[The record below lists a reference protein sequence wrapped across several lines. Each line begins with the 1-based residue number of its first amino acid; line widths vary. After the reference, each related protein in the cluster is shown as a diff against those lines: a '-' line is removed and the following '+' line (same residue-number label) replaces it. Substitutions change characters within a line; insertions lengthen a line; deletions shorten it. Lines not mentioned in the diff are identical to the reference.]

1 MDLKEL
7 EQQRKRQRIGSRLPP
22 ARCSSSAVS
31 VQSARSSSASR
42 SRTIGRRYVNG
53 ITAPPPVQVAAG
65 DTFLNDRPTPVP
77 ARTWESVTFVPLPT
91 ASIRPSKRS
100 APPPVATI
108 RSSRTT
114 SRSSSRLAA
123 SPAGRRRGRP
133 GPATRAGDVGRLHR
147 RLLRTHRQQP
157 RVNRPRAPR
166 SPAAPSAGRTKSPRR
181 TAPQGRVEREEHRRH
196 HRRPAAGRRQA
207 GGVPALRVRSM
218 PGRPNPLHCT
228 RTRVQRCRRR
238 PAPQQHRR
246 RPHPGQG
253 QPTTHRDTRRRP
265 FRGRLRPRAR
275 RDADQPASHVWNTE
289 RSAPGQ
295 QRSVEALQPAMNPE
309 HGASNG

>member
-1 MDLKEL
+1 M
-7 EQQRKRQRIGSRLPP
+7 
-22 ARCSSSAVS
+22 V
-31 VQSARSSSASR
+31 
-42 SRTIGRRYVNG
+42 
-53 ITAPPPVQVAAG
+53 
-65 DTFLNDRPTPVP
+65 TPVP
-77 ARTWESVTFVPLPT
+77 ACTWESITFVPLPT

-100 APPPVATI
+100 APAAGGHDPAVPDDIQVIEQTCSISGRSPP
-108 RSSRTT
+108 RT
-114 SRSSSRLAA
+114 
-123 SPAGRRRGRP
+123 
-133 GPATRAGDVGRLHR
+133 TRAGDVGRLHR
-147 RLLRTHRQQP
+147 RLLRPRRQQP
-157 RVNRPRAPR
+157 RVNRPLAPR
-166 SPAAPSAGRTKSPRR
+166 SPAAPSAGRTKSSRR

-246 RPHPGQG
+246 RPHPGHG

-265 FRGRLRPRAR
+265 FRGRLRPRSAR
-275 RDADQPASHVWNTE
+275 RRPTRVARVEHRAVGART
-289 RSAPGQ
+289 AA
-295 QRSVEALQPAMNPE
+295 SVEALQPAMNPE

>member
-1 MDLKEL
+1 M
-7 EQQRKRQRIGSRLPP
+7 RA
-22 ARCSSSAVS
+22 ARPMV
-31 VQSARSSSASR
+31 
-42 SRTIGRRYVNG
+42 
-53 ITAPPPVQVAAG
+53 
-65 DTFLNDRPTPVP
+65 TPVP
-77 ARTWESVTFVPLPT
+77 ACTWESITFVPLPT

-100 APPPVATI
+100 APAAGGHDPAVPDDIQVIEQTRRVPGRSPP
-108 RSSRTT
+108 RT
-114 SRSSSRLAA
+114 
-123 SPAGRRRGRP
+123 
-133 GPATRAGDVGRLHR
+133 TRAGDVGRLHR
-147 RLLRTHRQQP
+147 RLLRPRRQQP
-157 RVNRPRAPR
+157 RVNRPLAPR
-166 SPAAPSAGRTKSPRR
+166 SPAAPSAGRTKSSRR

-246 RPHPGQG
+246 RPHPGHG

-265 FRGRLRPRAR
+265 FRGRLRPRSAR
-275 RDADQPASHVWNTE
+275 RRPTRVARVEHRAVGART
-289 RSAPGQ
+289 AA
-295 QRSVEALQPAMNPE
+295 SVEALQPAMNPE